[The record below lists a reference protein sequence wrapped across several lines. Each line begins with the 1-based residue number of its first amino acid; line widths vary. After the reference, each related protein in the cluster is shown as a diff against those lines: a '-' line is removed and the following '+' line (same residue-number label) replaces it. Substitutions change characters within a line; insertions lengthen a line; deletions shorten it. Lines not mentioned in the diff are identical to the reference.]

1 MAARITPEKIEQIN
15 ELYLQLKVKKR
26 VAEALGISP
35 STVSKYIV
43 EGYVSKKDQK
53 PVEFDKKPTGAAA
66 MIERIKERVKN
77 EGIPASKAFAEDCNM
92 SEEEWAELKT
102 IQRGILV

>member
-43 EGYVSKKDQK
+43 EGYQPKAKRETID
-53 PVEFDKKPTGAAA
+53 FDKKPTGAAA

-102 IQRGILV
+102 MQRGILV